1 MADRE
6 IKYTT
11 KDAALAAIRLDIED
25 FSFVS
30 DELRND
36 KDVVL
41 AAVFSDGSLLE
52 FASDE
57 LRNDWDVVSA
67 ALAAPWKPFESP
79 YFKKDSALKY
89 ASEQLRNDL
98 KFVLPEINSNGY
110 ALRYVSEDI
119 RTAREVALTVIQCG
133 SGGFFEFVADDFC
146 NDREVVLAAVNR
158 NGCMLEYASAEL
170 RNDKDV
176 VLAAVNKNGGAL
188 QYTSEALR
196 NDKEIVLA
204 AVNNFC
210 GDNFECVSDELRDD
224 KDVVLAAVKIYNYS
238 LKYASDKLRNDRDVL
253 FAALASQGEHYCDEL
268 WNYAGKEILNNRE
281 CILAAAQYCGEWLKY
296 AADELH
302 NDKDVMLEA
311 VSSDGGLL
319 EFASD
324 ELRNDK
330 EVVSAALAAPW
341 KPFESPFLKNDSAL
355 KYASEQLRSD
365 REFVLPDIKSNFFSL
380 KYASDDIRNDKEL
393 VLQLVHGS
401 EGGALEFA
409 SDELRN
415 DKDMVLAIVSIVGE
429 ALEYASEN
437 LRNDKDIVL
446 AAMRSDRYGLALSYA
461 SSEMQN
467 DKDIVL
473 AAVNKERSSALQFAS
488 EALRNDK
495 EVVLVAMKASGGGLG
510 CVSDEL
516 RNDKEIV
523 LAAVNK
529 YGLALN
535 DASDELRNDVEV
547 VSAAVGHDDWG
558 DVVFG
563 DLSEEMQDDPDVGY
577 AFDCRHGRLV
587 QFWNLLKPSGDK
599 APEVK
604 IMYYKMMPAE
614 FFEKLIG
621 LYCEARKSKF
631 SNPNVLR
638 GRSAS
643 ISSSLEDLFADF
655 IAQNNPNKCTYYI
668 DQPMKFEGEENHKYP
683 DIVIQNQDDVIEHLI
698 DIKAD
703 IGLNRHGMLDL
714 CMEWEKR
721 IEAAKG
727 SDSSFK
733 NGDSKETLTGKF
745 SNNLKCHVVVVT
757 QENSSEKK
765 LLEDYDQVKTQCK
778 NVGLY
783 ILSSGKHPNEYG
795 FEPKDLLKQ
804 IFIRSEDFDRL
815 LSSITT
821 V

>member
-41 AAVFSDGSLLE
+41 AAVSSDGS
-52 FASDE
+52 
-57 LRNDWDVVSA
+57 
-67 ALAAPWKPFESP
+67 
-79 YFKKDSALKY
+79 
-89 ASEQLRNDL
+89 
-98 KFVLPEINSNGY
+98 
-110 ALRYVSEDI
+110 
-119 RTAREVALTVIQCG
+119 
-133 SGGFFEFVADDFC
+133 
-146 NDREVVLAAVNR
+146 
-158 NGCMLEYASAEL
+158 
-170 RNDKDV
+170 
-176 VLAAVNKNGGAL
+176 
-188 QYTSEALR
+188 
-196 NDKEIVLA
+196 
-204 AVNNFC
+204 
-210 GDNFECVSDELRDD
+210 
-224 KDVVLAAVKIYNYS
+224 
-238 LKYASDKLRNDRDVL
+238 
-253 FAALASQGEHYCDEL
+253 
-268 WNYAGKEILNNRE
+268 
-281 CILAAAQYCGEWLKY
+281 
-296 AADELH
+296 
-302 NDKDVMLEA
+302 
-311 VSSDGGLL
+311 LL

-341 KPFESPFLKNDSAL
+341 KPFESPYCINDSAL

-365 REFVLPDIKSNFFSL
+365 REFVFPEINSNFYAL
-380 KYASDDIRNDKEL
+380 KYVSADILNDKEL

-401 EGGALEFA
+401 EGCVLEFA

-446 AAMRSDRYGLALSYA
+446 AAMQSDRYGLALSYA

-473 AAVNKERSSALQFAS
+473 AAVSKERSSALQFAS

-495 EVVLVAMKASGGGLG
+495 EVALAAVKSEGGALE

-516 RNDKEIV
+516 KNDKEVV
-523 LAAVNK
+523 LAAVNN

-535 DASDELRNDVEV
+535 NASDELRNDVEV

-577 AFDCRHGRLV
+577 AFDCRHRRLV

-604 IMYYKMMPAE
+604 TMYYEMMPAE

-621 LYCEARKSKF
+621 LYREARKSKF
-631 SNPNVLR
+631 CNPNIFR

-655 IAQNNPNKCTYYI
+655 FAKNNPNQCTYYI
-668 DQPMKFEGEENHKYP
+668 DQPMKFAGEENHKYS

-698 DIKAD
+698 DMKAD
-703 IGLNRHGMLDL
+703 IGWNRHGMLDL
-714 CMEWEKR
+714 CLEWESR

-727 SDSSFK
+727 SDTSFK
-733 NGDSKETLTGKF
+733 NGESKKTITGKF
-745 SNNLKCHVVVVT
+745 SNNLKCHVVIVA
-757 QENSSEKK
+757 QENLAEK
-765 LLEDYDQVKTQCK
+765 LLEDYEQVKTQCK

-795 FEPKDLLKQ
+795 FAPKDLLKQ
-804 IFIRSEDFDRL
+804 IFIRTEDFDRL
-815 LSSITT
+815 LSSI
-821 V
+821 VAV